1 MNQSL
6 LRDKNLI
13 RIPSIRDFVNSFI
26 QESDREISLKDIT
39 DVETESLLKEVY
51 DNLEEPADKY
61 SFIYAVLDQN
71 TVLGN
76 TDTTSFKD
84 VVATSILEKG
94 FDYDNN
100 KFLQFASKVPGR
112 VSRDSAVLIKNL
124 LDNEDITLQDRW
136 VLDPSFY
143 KEKDSA
149 VEYKL
154 KAITFLN
161 DESQVSR
168 FMDPDSVS
176 VNSIIYNEDS
186 SLSTAKEVRAKLEA
200 AQTRSGEDVKKG
212 DTTMGKRFIKEDS
225 DDVKVEDLIRYIT
238 TELPEYK
245 NFAKMLS
252 TAFEDKDF
260 HAAVYA
266 LLDKRY
272 NSKEEFDKVLSEYLA
287 DNLNF

>member
-13 RIPSIRDFVNSFI
+13 RIPSIKDFVNSFI

-84 VVATSILEKG
+84 VIATSILEKG

-143 KEKDSA
+143 KEKDSE

-176 VNSIIYNEDS
+176 VNSIIYNEDN

-200 AQTRSGEDVKKG
+200 AQTRSGEGVKKG
-212 DTTMGKRFIKEDS
+212 NAIMGKHFIREGS
-225 DDVKVEDLIRYIT
+225 DTVRVEDLIRYIT

-252 TAFEDKDF
+252 TALEDKDF